1 MAAEA
6 RATTATA
13 VAEDDDDAI
22 DDFII
27 SVLFDRETRL
37 AFVDSRVE
45 EGIHR
50 STLKWYSRCIRRKWS
65 WSPAGRRRSPPN
77 GHFLCERAVS
87 LCSLTDGAYLEDD
100 RRIDEFY
107 TCFIE
112 CDAQT
117 NTTVKSFIF
126 VCPSHLMKCIEYS
139 VNRH

>member
-1 MAAEA
+1 MVAEA
-6 RATTATA
+6 RATTTTA
-13 VAEDDDDAI
+13 VAEDDADADAI

-37 AFVDSRVE
+37 AFVDSRVA

-87 LCSLTDGAYLEDD
+87 LCSLRDGAYLEDD
-100 RRIDEFY
+100 RPIDEF
-107 TCFIE
+107 IPVLL
-112 CDAQT
+112 
-117 NTTVKSFIF
+117 NVMHRRI
-126 VCPSHLMKCIEYS
+126 
-139 VNRH
+139 RR